1 MGRGRF
7 TEEEMNCLL
16 QNPYVADVSRTS
28 IAYSREFKQLFMEE
42 YTAGRRPVQ
51 IFRDAGFDIE
61 ILGSKRIE
69 RACARW
75 KESYES
81 GTLGSREA
89 VLHKGEEPG
98 KQQDAAGKYDLEQIK
113 SNKRKLVDHCR
124 EQEKII
130 RMLKA
135 EVEFFR
141 EFCRRGIGVNPE
153 GREHEVICQII
164 SDVAE
169 KEECRNCVTHL
180 CEIAGISRSLYYQY
194 KRRRER
200 SNRNTRG
207 TQSLRSTKDVRD
219 T

>member
-7 TEEEMNCLL
+7 TEEEMNSLL
-16 QNPYVADVSRTS
+16 QNPYVADVSQTS
-28 IAYSREFKQLFMEE
+28 ISYAREFKQLFMEE

-61 ILGSKRIE
+61 MLGSKRIE

-81 GTLGSREA
+81 GTLGSRRA
-89 VLHKGEEPG
+89 VLHKGEETEELAESG
-98 KQQDAAGKYDLEQIK
+98 SFEQIR

-124 EQEKII
+124 EQEKTI

-141 EFCRRGIGVNPE
+141 ELCRRGLQVSLE
-153 GREHEVICQII
+153 GRENEVICQII

-169 KEECRNCVTHL
+169 KEECHSCVTHL
-180 CEIAGISRSLYYQY
+180 CEIAGVSRSLYYQY

-200 SNRNTRG
+200 SA
-207 TQSLRSTKDVRD
+207 RSARSIRD
-219 T
+219 TQDARDT

>member
-7 TEEEMNCLL
+7 TREEMDRLL
-16 QNPYVADVSRTS
+16 QNPYVTDVNRTS
-28 IAYSREFKQLFMEE
+28 ISYSREFKQLFMGE

-51 IFRDAGFDIE
+51 IFRDAGFDID

-81 GTLGSREA
+81 GTLGSQEA
-89 VLHKGEEPG
+89 VLHKGKDGNE
-98 KQQDAAGKYDLEQIK
+98 QAYDLDQTQ

-124 EQEKII
+124 EQEKTI
-130 RMLKA
+130 RMLRA

-141 EFCRRGIGVNPE
+141 ELCRRGIRLSPE
-153 GREHEVICQII
+153 GRDHEVICQII

-180 CEIAGISRSLYYQY
+180 CETAGISRSRHHIRCD
-194 KRRRER
+194 RRCYGG
-200 SNRNTRG
+200 SVAFG
-207 TQSLRSTKDVRD
+207 SLPADGQEPEDGRL
-219 T
+219 

>member
-7 TEEEMNCLL
+7 TEEEMDRLL
-16 QNPYVADVSRTS
+16 QNPYVTDVNRTS
-28 IAYSREFKQLFMEE
+28 ISYSREFKQLFMGE

-51 IFRDAGFDIE
+51 IFRDAGFDIDM
-61 ILGSKRIE
+61 LGSKRIE

-89 VLHKGEEPG
+89 VLHKGKDGEE
-98 KQQDAAGKYDLEQIK
+98 QAYDPEQK
-113 SNKRKLVDHCR
+113 T
-124 EQEKII
+124 I
-130 RMLKA
+130 RMLRA

-141 EFCRRGIGVNPE
+141 ELCRRGIQLSPE
-153 GREHEVICQII
+153 GRDHEEICQII

-180 CEIAGISRSLYYQY
+180 CEIAGISRSLYYQN
-194 KRRRER
+194 KRRRD
-200 SNRNTRG
+200 RG
-207 TQSLRSTKDVRD
+207 AQRMTGNHGDSGE
-219 T
+219 

>member
-7 TEEEMNCLL
+7 TEEEMDRLL
-16 QNPYVADVSRTS
+16 QNPYVTDVNRTS
-28 IAYSREFKQLFMEE
+28 ISYSREFKQLFMGE

-51 IFRDAGFDIE
+51 IFRDAGFDIDM
-61 ILGSKRIE
+61 LGSKRIE

-89 VLHKGEEPG
+89 VLHKGKDGEE
-98 KQQDAAGKYDLEQIK
+98 QAYDPEQTQ

-124 EQEKII
+124 EQEKTI
-130 RMLKA
+130 RL
-135 EVEFFR
+135 
-141 EFCRRGIGVNPE
+141 CRRGIRLNPE
-153 GREHEVICQII
+153 GREQEVICQII

-180 CEIAGISRSLYYQY
+180 CEIAGISRSLYYQN
-194 KRRRER
+194 KRRRD
-200 SNRNTRG
+200 RG
-207 TQSLRSTKDVRD
+207 VQRMTGNHDVSGE
-219 T
+219 

>member
-16 QNPYVADVSRTS
+16 QNPYVADVNQTS

-42 YTAGRRPVQ
+42 YNQGKRPVQ
-51 IFRDAGFDIE
+51 IFREAGFDIQV
-61 ILGSKRIE
+61 LGSKRIE

-75 KESYES
+75 RESYES

-89 VLHKGEEPG
+89 VLHKGETLEE
-98 KQQDAAGKYDLEQIK
+98 QQETAGKYDLEQIK

-124 EQEKII
+124 EQEKTI

-141 EFCRRGIGVNPE
+141 ELCRRKIQITPE
-153 GREHEVICQII
+153 ENEHEVICQII

-180 CEIAGISRSLYYQY
+180 CEMAGISRSLYYQY

-200 SNRNTRG
+200 G
-207 TQSLRSTKDVRD
+207 VRST
-219 T
+219 